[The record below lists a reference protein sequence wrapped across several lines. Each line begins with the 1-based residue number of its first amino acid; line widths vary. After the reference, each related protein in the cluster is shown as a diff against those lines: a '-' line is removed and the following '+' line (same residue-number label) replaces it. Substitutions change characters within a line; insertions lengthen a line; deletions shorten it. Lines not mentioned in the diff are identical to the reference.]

1 MCRENMVSESDIFNR
16 LKIQIASP
24 AEAVEASREPVVQQP
39 MGKLHVLRAVYLY
52 VFFTLSRVREQNYSQ
67 QLYGL
72 MDIFCLFV
80 CDTPVLCQN
89 G

>member
-52 VFFTLSRVREQNYSQ
+52 VFVYIIARPRAKLFATAVWIDGYILSVR
-67 QLYGL
+67 L
-72 MDIFCLFV
+72 
-80 CDTPVLCQN
+80 
-89 G
+89 